1 MTRRS
6 NKFGYSNN
14 NKKCSTRKTVQP
26 WCVQPPEERAAPQQ
40 TKVENVAK
48 TANSTG
54 DINIKNLETPEN
66 VEQPEN
72 VKSSENPKNLPKT
85 NIKKNKPILDFL
97 THKHQLQFSCWQVI
111 LMFLIVI
118 TVLTI
123 QSITFPP
130 ENTNKTSQISMIKI
144 NEFQAHIDSRYDS
157 ASIYPSEDFT
167 YMYGA
172 FKNCG
177 RAPKFGH
184 F

>member
-14 NKKCSTRKTVQP
+14 NKKCQARKTVQP

-40 TKVENVAK
+40 TEIENVAK

-66 VEQPEN
+66 VEHSEN
-72 VKSSENPKNLPKT
+72 VKLPENLKNLLNT
-85 NIKKNKPILDFL
+85 NIKKTKPILDFL
-97 THKHQLQFSCWQVI
+97 TKKHQLQLSCWQVI
-111 LMFLIVI
+111 LMFLIII
-118 TVLTI
+118 TVLTT

-130 ENTNKTSQISMIKI
+130 ENTNKTSQIAMVKI